1 MIKNKFY
8 LPLILFIFFIL
19 GFLIY
24 KDYGFNIDEKFHR
37 SSGLYWLIYV
47 SDFFGLEQ
55 LKSIAESKFNNI
67 QGFTLSPVEHYN
79 KYGVIFDLPAA
90 FFEIIFKLEQPIK
103 YYQFRHFLIFLFY
116 FIGAI
121 FFFKLLRNR
130 FKSEFLAII
139 GLLFLILTPRLF
151 GDSFQNNKDIIF
163 LSLYSISLFYF
174 FETLDCDK
182 KLNIVLFGLF
192 SALATTIRIIGFF
205 LPLSFLFILVINYF
219 SQNKNINIKTVSLYL
234 VSFLIFLIIFWPLL
248 WENPIQ
254 NFLSY
259 FHVLGDYFN
268 SKVLFLGNY
277 YYSNNLPYYYLI
289 FWIYISTPVFHL
301 IFFSSGF
308 VYYTAR
314 LIKRF
319 FYIKKVS
326 LYNDLWRSNEEKK
339 DFLIFLNLII
349 FFIFFTFMNVKLYN
363 SWRMAYFLY
372 IFIIYFAVYAFYILN
387 LILER
392 HKFKFKNKINLVLI
406 IILILFSSYRIYQY
420 HPYQS
425 FYFNILTK
433 KNIKDNLDVDYTGL
447 SGLPFLK
454 EVSKMEKNKKKIYV
468 GVASWYPLWRMTE
481 LLEKKDQLR
490 IIVLSNE
497 DRYKSDYIYSNRIS
511 DVDKKK
517 YKKYNIPVNFKK
529 IKEHIVDDAIIYE
542 VYKRFE

>member
-8 LPLILFIFFIL
+8 LPVILFIFFIL

-47 SDFFGLEQ
+47 ADFFGLDQ
-55 LKSIAESKFNNI
+55 LKSVAESKFNSI

-90 FFEIIFKLEQPIK
+90 FFEIIFKLDQPIN
-103 YYQFRHFLIFLFY
+103 YYQLRHFLIFIFY
-116 FIGAI
+116 FVGAI
-121 FFFKLLRNR
+121 FFFKLLHNR
-130 FKSEFLAII
+130 FKNEFLAIT

-163 LSLYSISLFYF
+163 LSLYSISLFYYF
-174 FETLDCDK
+174 KTLDCSK
-182 KLNIVLFGLF
+182 NSNIIFFGLF
-192 SALATTIRIIGFF
+192 SALATSIRIVGFF
-205 LPLSFLFILVINYF
+205 LPISLLFFWLINYL
-219 SQNKNINIKTVSLYL
+219 SQTKNLNIKIVLTYL
-234 VSFLIFLIIFWPLL
+234 LSYLIFLIIFWPLL

-259 FHVLGDYFN
+259 FQVLGDYFN
-268 SKVLFLGNY
+268 SKVQFLGNY
-277 YYSNNLPYYYLI
+277 YFSNNLPYYYLI
-289 FWIYISTPVFHL
+289 FWIYISTPVIHL
-301 IFFSSGF
+301 FFFSIGF
-308 VYYTAR
+308 ILYTTR
-314 LIKRF
+314 LVKRF
-319 FYIKKVS
+319 FKIKKIS

-372 IFIIYFAVYAFYILN
+372 IFIIYFAVYAIYIMN
-387 LILER
+387 ITAKR
-392 HKFKFKNKINLVLI
+392 KKIKFKNKIGFVLI
-406 IILILFSSYRIYQY
+406 TVFILFSCYRIYLY

-425 FYFNILTK
+425 FYFNILVK
-433 KNIKDNLDVDYTGL
+433 KNIKDTLDVDYTGL
-447 SGLPFLK
+447 SGLSFLK
-454 EVSKMEKNKKKIYV
+454 EVSSLEKDKNKIYI

-481 LLEKKDQLR
+481 LLDKKDQNR
-490 IIVLSNE
+490 IIILSNE

-517 YKKYNIPVNFKK
+517 YKKYNIPKNFKK
-529 IKEHIVDDAIIYE
+529 IKEHIVDGAIIYE
-542 VYKRFE
+542 VYKRLE